1 MLRDHILEHLRNY
14 FDHNLTPGQE
24 NFLEKFPDFIL
35 SPEKSE
41 VLLLKGYAGTGK
53 TTVLKTVVRTLT
65 KLKIR
70 SVLLAPTGRAAKVLA
85 NITGRQAYTI
95 HKKIYR
101 QKSAKDG
108 FGTFVLDK
116 NFHSSTFFIVDEASM
131 ISNTGMDYSVFGSGK
146 LLDDLVDFVK
156 SGNKCKLILVG
167 DIAQLPPVG
176 RALSPA
182 LDSEELEFQ
191 GLQVIEFSFNK
202 VVRQAENSGILWN
215 ATHVRGLILSG
226 NPGLPA
232 MRLSGFNDIFYI
244 NGNDLIEELTN
255 SYDEV
260 GVEETIVVTRSNK
273 QANKYNAGIR
283 SRILWREDEIAV
295 GDLMMVVKNN
305 YHWIDENEQIDFIA
319 NGDIFEITGIY
330 GYTERYDRRFA
341 DLRIRLIDYDDIELD
356 VKVMLDVINLESAS
370 VPSEDNK
377 EFFYAVAED
386 YKDVKPRKKM
396 YDTVREN
403 NFFNAL
409 QVKFAYAVTC
419 HKAQGGQ
426 WKNVFVDHGYFVDDM
441 MNKEYLRWLY
451 TAFTRATEK
460 LFLVNFS
467 KKFLENKA
475 DL

>member
-1 MLRDHILEHLRNY
+1 MLKDHILKYLKEY
-14 FDHNLTPGQE
+14 FDYDLTPGQE
-24 NFLEKFPDFIL
+24 NFLESFPDFIL
-35 SPEKSE
+35 SPDKGEI
-41 VLLLKGYAGTGK
+41 LLLKGYAGTGK
-53 TTVLKTVVRTLT
+53 TTVMKTVVRTLA

-85 NITGRQAYTI
+85 SITGRQAYTI

-116 NFHSSTFFIVDEASM
+116 NFHSNTFFIVDEASM
-131 ISNTGMDYSVFGSGK
+131 ISNTSMDYSVFGSGK
-146 LLDDLVDFVK
+146 LLDDLVDFVEN
-156 SGNKCKLILVG
+156 GNKCKLILVG

-182 LDSEELEFQ
+182 LDPTEFEFY
-191 GLQVIEFSFNK
+191 GLGVKEFNFNE

-215 ATHVRGLILSG
+215 ATHIRGLIMTG
-226 NPGLPA
+226 DGDLPA
-232 MRLSGFNDIFYI
+232 LRLSGFSDIYYV
-244 NGNDLIEELTN
+244 NGNDLIEELSN

-260 GVEETIVVTRSNK
+260 GVEDTIVVTRSNK

-305 YHWIDENEQIDFIA
+305 YHWIDENEQVDFIA
-319 NGDIFEITGIY
+319 NGDIFEITGIH
-330 GYTERYDRRFA
+330 GYTDRYNHRFA
-341 DLRIRLIDYDDIELD
+341 DLRIRLIDYNDIELN

-370 VPSEDNK
+370 VPSEKNK
-377 EFFYAVAED
+377 VFFYAVAED

-396 YDTVREN
+396 YEAVREN
-403 NFFNAL
+403 DFFNAL

-441 MNKEYLRWLY
+441 MDKEYLRWLY

-467 KKFLENKA
+467 IKFMEDK
-475 DL
+475 DLL